1 MYCSYQ
7 TNPSRWVLAMCSSI
21 EAGRNCWLRESG
33 VVFINRIVFLTFE
46 ILVIISLSRDFTS
59 NDFRTNVC
67 SISVINHRFRSL
79 PNVMYI
85 YIHILC
91 DILLIRRLV
100 VQVKI
105 FMNIEWNVLYLHIAA
120 KVNMTTN
127 NNPVKVE
134 ENIWKNDLHF

>member
-1 MYCSYQ
+1 MMWTYCSNQ

-21 EAGRNCWLRESG
+21 EAGRNWSWLRESG

-67 SISVINHRFRSL
+67 SILVINHRFRSL

-85 YIHILC
+85 LYTYSVRYTFDSKTSC
-91 DILLIRRLV
+91 SSQDIYEYWM
-100 VQVKI
+100 KCFI
-105 FMNIEWNVLYLHIAA
+105 FTHCCQSQHDYQ
-120 KVNMTTN
+120 
-127 NNPVKVE
+127 
-134 ENIWKNDLHF
+134 

>member
-1 MYCSYQ
+1 M
-7 TNPSRWVLAMCSSI
+7 
-21 EAGRNCWLRESG
+21 RESG

-59 NDFRTNVC
+59 NDFRTNVW
-67 SISVINHRFRSL
+67 SISVINRRFRSL

-105 FMNIEWNVLYLHIAA
+105 FMNIE
-120 KVNMTTN
+120 
-127 NNPVKVE
+127 
-134 ENIWKNDLHF
+134 